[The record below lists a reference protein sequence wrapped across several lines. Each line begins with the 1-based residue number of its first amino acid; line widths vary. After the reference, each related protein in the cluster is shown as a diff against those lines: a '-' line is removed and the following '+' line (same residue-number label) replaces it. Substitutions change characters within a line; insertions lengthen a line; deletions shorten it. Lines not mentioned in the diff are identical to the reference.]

1 MEKIYRFTLI
11 FLLVVLFLANLVY
24 FVYNG
29 RLLSYFE
36 TSDGLESAESVLG
49 KVDLSSSSEF
59 FDLEILENERYQ
71 SLKDFEFKL
80 PSSDIDKGDVEI
92 NDEETVLETSFDLG
106 NPNPF
111 KVSF

>member
-36 TSDGLESAESVLG
+36 TSDGLESAECFRES
-49 KVDLSSSSEF
+49 
-59 FDLEILENERYQ
+59 
-71 SLKDFEFKL
+71 
-80 PSSDIDKGDVEI
+80 
-92 NDEETVLETSFDLG
+92 
-106 NPNPF
+106 
-111 KVSF
+111 